1 MSKIVTQDKL
11 NELTGMSI
19 DYGKGGGIVPI
30 MTYYCPYGDR

>member
-11 NELTGMSI
+11 NELTGKNI
-19 DYGKGGGIVPI
+19 DYGKGIVPI

>member
-11 NELTGMSI
+11 NELTGKNI
-19 DYGKGGGIVPI
+19 DYGKGGIVPI

>member
-19 DYGKGGGIVPI
+19 DYGEGGGLP
-30 MTYYCPYGDR
+30 DL

>member
-19 DYGKGGGIVPI
+19 DYGRGRGIVLTTKP
-30 MTYYCPYGDR
+30 